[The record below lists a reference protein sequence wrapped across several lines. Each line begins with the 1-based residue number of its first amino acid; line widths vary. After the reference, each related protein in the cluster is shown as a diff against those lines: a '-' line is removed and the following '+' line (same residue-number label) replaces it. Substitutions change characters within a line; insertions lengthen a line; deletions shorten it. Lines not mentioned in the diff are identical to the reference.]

1 MRYICVQVILDHLDC
16 KVREA
21 SQGFLVCQ
29 DPLVILAHQEN
40 GEIRGIEDQKE
51 SALRGLWD
59 HEDYQVWP

>member
-1 MRYICVQVILDHLDC
+1 MKYICVQVILDHLDC

-21 SQGFLVCQ
+21 SQGCLVCQ
-29 DPLVILAHQEN
+29 DPLVILVHQEN

-51 SALRGLWD
+51 LALRDLWD